1 MCKEAHEKQI
11 LLSNS
16 GSQSPAH
23 GLRTKLPRRID
34 RIKGSLKVHQHSE
47 TSIKPL
53 EDIPTVG
60 ELEFRVT
67 PGDRNILNLGHKL
80 ITVLDPNISADVP
93 SIISQFYPES
103 NFLTRGSRIRIHLQ
117 LFNVQGPNPLIA
129 QCPSKISSFR
139 AELFCHIDQ
148 SPGVVD
154 IRLHGEAM
162 VRTGESVRAF
172 GKICKKNIAKR

>member
-1 MCKEAHEKQI
+1 MYEICFLL
-11 LLSNS
+11 LLSNL
-16 GSQSPAH
+16 GSQGPAH

-34 RIKGSLKVHQHSE
+34 WIRGSLKVHQHSE

-80 ITVLDPNISADVP
+80 ITVLDPNMSTDGP
-93 SIISQFYPES
+93 SIISQSYPES

-129 QCPSKISSFR
+129 QCPSQISSFR
-139 AELFCHIDQ
+139 AKL
-148 SPGVVD
+148 P
-154 IRLHGEAM
+154 
-162 VRTGESVRAF
+162 
-172 GKICKKNIAKR
+172 

>member
-16 GSQSPAH
+16 GSQGPAH
-23 GLRTKLPRRID
+23 GLRTKLPRGID
-34 RIKGSLKVHQHSE
+34 RIRGSLKVHQHSE

-80 ITVLDPNISADVP
+80 ITVLDPDISEEDKRGFCLRW
-93 SIISQFYPES
+93 IFY
-103 NFLTRGSRIRIHLQ
+103 RIQ
-117 LFNVQGPNPLIA
+117 QYFPLNMDNCNA
-129 QCPSKISSFR
+129 V
-139 AELFCHIDQ
+139 DMM
-148 SPGVVD
+148 PG
-154 IRLHGEAM
+154 
-162 VRTGESVRAF
+162 
-172 GKICKKNIAKR
+172 